1 MVSCSTPQA
10 VSVGTQK
17 PTSSRVAY
25 IYEDKVVIV
34 TKSEFTREQ
43 YAQMLAQTEQ
53 NKQIFINFDDYIR
66 EIQNV

>member
-1 MVSCSTPQA
+1 MKRALLFVSGLILMVSCSTPQA

-17 PTSSRVAY
+17 PNSSRVAY

-43 YAQMLAQTEQ
+43 YAQMLALTE
-53 NKQIFINFDDYIR
+53 NK
-66 EIQNV
+66 EK

>member
-1 MVSCSTPQA
+1 MKRALLFISGLILMVSCSTPQA

-17 PTSSRVAY
+17 PNSSRVAY

-43 YAQMLAQTEQ
+43 YAQMVALTE
-53 NKQIFINFDDYIR
+53 NK
-66 EIQNV
+66 EK

>member
-1 MVSCSTPQA
+1 MKRALLFVSGLILMVSCSTPQA
-10 VSVGTQK
+10 VTVGTQK

-53 NKQIFINFDDYIR
+53 NKQK
-66 EIQNV
+66 

>member
-1 MVSCSTPQA
+1 MKRALLFLSGLILMVSCSTPQA

-17 PTSSRVAY
+17 PNSSRVAY

-53 NKQIFINFDDYIR
+53 NKQK
-66 EIQNV
+66 

>member
-1 MVSCSTPQA
+1 MKRALLFVSGLILMVSCSTPQA

-17 PTSSRVAY
+17 PNSSRVAY

-43 YAQMLAQTEQ
+43 YAQILALTE
-53 NKQIFINFDDYIR
+53 NK
-66 EIQNV
+66 EK

>member
-1 MVSCSTPQA
+1 MKRALLFVSGLILMVSCSTPQA

-17 PTSSRVAY
+17 PNSSRVAY

-43 YAQMLAQTEQ
+43 YAQMVALTE
-53 NKQIFINFDDYIR
+53 NK
-66 EIQNV
+66 EK

>member
-10 VSVGTQK
+10 VTVGTQK

-53 NKQIFINFDDYIR
+53 NKQK
-66 EIQNV
+66 

>member
-1 MVSCSTPQA
+1 MKRALLFISGLILMVSCSTPQA

-34 TKSEFTREQ
+34 TKSEFTKDQ
-43 YAQMLAQTEQ
+43 YALMLALTE
-53 NKQIFINFDDYIR
+53 NK
-66 EIQNV
+66 EK

>member
-1 MVSCSTPQA
+1 MKRALLFVSGLILMVSCSTPQA

-17 PTSSRVAY
+17 PNSSRVAY

-43 YAQMLAQTEQ
+43 YAQMLTLTEQ
-53 NKQIFINFDDYIR
+53 NKQK
-66 EIQNV
+66 